1 MSWTSDVQG
10 QLKEKVLDNRNPS
23 NLAMKPFGD
32 TDITTWELPQG
43 AIARLGQGL
52 VFDMAFSP
60 DNASLAVA
68 TRVGVWMFE
77 LDTMQP
83 VTLFETKRGIVGNV
97 LLSPDGKW
105 VATSN
110 GDGIINVREIETQQR
125 VAKIQGW
132 HGGTSRLA
140 FSPDSQYITSSGHG
154 YGDVYVWCT
163 KTGAHVASFKV
174 GGTLKEGE
182 RSPARFPICFSPDGQ
197 LLAYASD
204 WTTITVRNLK
214 TKECFAYLCHLR
226 ESGRVYDLV
235 FSPCSQFLAASIQDP
250 TTRENIE
257 VQVWNIDKEI
267 LETTYTDYNGT
278 RAILAYSPDGALRV
292 ADVYEDKVVMWNASR
307 GEKLDTIEH
316 PGRHKT
322 EHRAECISTD
332 GQQFA
337 IATIRE
343 IRVWRAGSPAIVA
356 PLTVPNWVPD
366 SLFFYQLDKMLVCK
380 YWNEGVVFWNVIQKQ
395 VIPFLIPSRG
405 RGKKCAMSPCEELLA
420 LIGEGGQTL
429 EVWNIVS
436 GTRIAELTGHQSLI
450 TTVVFSPSGEHL
462 ISGDVDGKLIV
473 WRVQSWEKQHAFI
486 GHAEPLQTA
495 AFHPNGQ
502 QFVTADRASIF
513 LWDVT
518 SGEQLGSPSV
528 DSTFVA
534 LYKGDMRQIQRQIQP
549 RYKPSKNLHSIAFS
563 PCGTLFAGG
572 LNGGIHLW
580 DATTLEP
587 HMGMIL
593 PESCSHVGVV
603 VFSPC
608 GRYLA
613 SGSWWYKTDKVSIR
627 LWEVATGENIHTF
640 WGHTS
645 DVQNLAFSKDGALLA
660 SSSYDGTILLWD
672 MKPFIS

>member
-1 MSWTSDVQG
+1 MENRKPTTPTFRAIHDADV
-10 QLKEKVLDNRNPS
+10 
-23 NLAMKPFGD
+23 
-32 TDITTWELPQG
+32 TTWELPDG

-52 VFDMAFSP
+52 IFDMAFSP

-68 TRVGVWMFE
+68 TRVGVWMYE
-77 LDTMQP
+77 LNTMQP
-83 VTLFETKRGIVGNV
+83 VTLFETERGMLSNV
-97 LLSPDGKW
+97 VLSPDGKC

-110 GDGIINVREIETQQR
+110 GDGIIKVREIETR
-125 VAKIQGW
+125 RCVAKIRGW
-132 HGGTSRLA
+132 HGGTSQLA
-140 FSPDSQYITSSGHG
+140 FSPDSQYIAASGHG
-154 YGDVYVWCT
+154 YGDVYIWCA
-163 KTGAHVASFKV
+163 KTGQHVASFKV

-204 WTTITVRNLK
+204 WTTLTVRNLK
-214 TKECFAYLCHLR
+214 TKECFAYLRHLR

-235 FSPCSQFLAASIQDP
+235 FSPCSQFLAASFQDP

-292 ADVYEDKVVMWNASR
+292 ADIYEDKVVMWDVSQ
-307 GEKLDTIEH
+307 GEKLDTIEY
-316 PGRHKT
+316 PPEICRI
-322 EHRAECISTD
+322 EQCISTD

-337 IATIRE
+337 ILTNRD
-343 IRVWRAGSPAIVA
+343 IRVWRAGSSAIVA
-356 PLTVPNWVPD
+356 PLTVPNQVPE
-366 SLFFYQLDKMLVCK
+366 SLFFYQTDRMLVCQHW
-380 YWNEGVVFWNVIQKQ
+380 YADTVFWDVVQKQ
-395 VIPFLIPSRG
+395 VSPPPTPQKSG
-405 RGKKCAMSPCEELLA
+405 GKRCALSPCEELLVF
-420 LIGEGGQTL
+420 IGEGGQTL

-436 GTRIAELTGHQSLI
+436 GTQIAELTGHQSLI
-450 TTVVFSPSGEHL
+450 TTVVFSPAGEHL
-462 ISGDVDGKLIV
+462 ISGDVDGKLVV
-473 WRVQSWEKQHAFI
+473 WRVQRWEKQHAFI
-486 GHAEPLQTA
+486 GHAEPLRTA

-502 QFVTADRASIF
+502 QFATTDGYGIF

-534 LYKGDMRQIQRQIQP
+534 LYKGDMRQIQRQTQP
-549 RYKPSKNLHSIAFS
+549 RHRPPKYLHSIAFS
-563 PCGTLFAGG
+563 PCGTFLAGG
-572 LNGGIHLW
+572 LYGGVHLW

-593 PESCSHVGVV
+593 PESCCRVGVV

-608 GRYLA
+608 SRYLA
-613 SGSWWYKTDKVSIR
+613 SGSWWNKTDRVSIR

-645 DVQNLAFSKDGALLA
+645 DVQNLAFSKDGTILA

-672 MKPFIS
+672 MKSIICS